1 MPRIRTIKPDFW
13 DSSDTAG
20 ADLRTR
26 LLFIAMWNWA
36 DDYGIGDAT
45 PVRVIGFAFPNDE
58 IPVAD
63 YPRLLSD
70 VSDHFGVVYFRH
82 EGRPFYA
89 IPSWS
94 KHQRTEKRA
103 KPREGLVEAAER
115 AVDNAKQ
122 AGQQG
127 DAEPPTHSDGF
138 SDESVGRPGAGSR
151 KGNGGKGTG
160 EECVPL
166 PDEPPIDDYVPTEI
180 ETSTRTTPAKGSSA
194 ELTFIRTQVGQ
205 RLPAKVEQAL
215 VTEIRKLRQY
225 DRPVIEE
232 ALRRWANRD
241 GHPGLLPHLV
251 SDVLKNGGRTT
262 EPTKAD
268 IWDTSVIQ
276 PAQAA
281 ATAQRKLS

>member
-13 DSSDTAG
+13 DSADTAG

-58 IPVAD
+58 IPVSD

-82 EGRPFYA
+82 EGRPPFYA

-115 AVDNAKQ
+115 AVANSKG
-122 AGQQG
+122 AGQG
-127 DAEPPTHSDGF
+127 VDAESPSDSDGI
-138 SDESVGRPGAGSR
+138 SDESVGRFGAGSR
-151 KGNGGKGTG
+151 KGNGG
-160 EECVPL
+160 ERE
-166 PDEPPIDDYVPTEI
+166 
-180 ETSTRTTPAKGSSA
+180 R
-194 ELTFIRTQVGQ
+194 
-205 RLPAKVEQAL
+205 
-215 VTEIRKLRQY
+215 
-225 DRPVIEE
+225 
-232 ALRRWANRD
+232 
-241 GHPGLLPHLV
+241 
-251 SDVLKNGGRTT
+251 GGRVCAPPPGRT
-262 EPTKAD
+262 AD
-268 IWDTSVIQ
+268 RRLR
-276 PAQAA
+276 
-281 ATAQRKLS
+281 AQRDRNEHTHNPPPKAHRQN